1 MIKSKL
7 FVLLL
12 GFVSFFTNAQVSS
25 TFETDADGW
34 TFLNT
39 STSVPV
45 AYSSTGGNPGG
56 FASVTYSSNT
66 ATTTQNWIAPSK
78 FLGNLLVKSFGMNLK
93 FDMQQSL
100 AGTNSNTNGD
110 IRIESGSTILVFSLP
125 TKPAVIPAWSSYS
138 ITLDETTPW
147 RMGST
152 DGALA
157 TRAQIKSVMSNVTS
171 IEIRGTY
178 ATNASYVSGLDNVV
192 LEQRTLTPAPFA
204 TSLSTTSGKPGDVI
218 TISGSGFNATPSAN
232 SVSFGTLASTKAVVQ
247 SATTNQLQVVV
258 PVGAL
263 YGPIT
268 ITNTVTGLTSKTATP
283 FNPVFD
289 GGGRIVPAS
298 FMNKFTISTIFREGF
313 FVGDIDGDG
322 WEDFGVANNDT
333 DDAIDIYRNSG
344 LGGNLSAASFDAK
357 VSVSIPQLGGSGTN
371 GAGLWFADLDGDGLL
386 DAVSSNSTS
395 AFNSAFI
402 TLRNISTPGSIA
414 FEAPEYW
421 SGVTD
426 ETPINLITDL
436 DGDGRPEILAGEGS
450 GGSSSIGFFWANQN
464 ISTPGNIEFGAP
476 IFPLS
481 AAVPNGFAGATSG
494 DLNGDGKTELIVS
507 HNFGD
512 QFTVLQNTSVPGQP
526 TFQNSFTIVT
536 GQYNRSMRVVDVN
549 LDGKNDLVWKKS
561 GGGIY
566 IRINED
572 TDGTLTASD
581 FATEFILTS
590 DLGADGGITIT
601 DFNGDGKPDIAL
613 TDSDAVGVFENIFD
627 GGSFSTASYIPAYQ
641 VPGAGAGS
649 STSSPV
655 VSDLN
660 HDGKPDFLIG
670 GSASVTIVQNN
681 NVVAPHISLN
691 TVSPLSAPAG
701 GTVTITGNNFSTV
714 LTDNEVWFGDVR
726 ASVLTATST
735 QLTVTVPAGAAYAP
749 VSVRRGEFSSSYHLP
764 FSTSFTAGVTF
775 NNTHF
780 ASPVTYTLS
789 GANYDIEVGDLDLDG
804 KPDIIAEGS
813 GFVTSIF
820 QNTHTSGAISS
831 SSLTAVGTTGSS
843 TGNPK
848 LADVDGDGKLD
859 IVSPNGRTYPNQS
872 TTGTISFG
880 TNITT
885 ASGDNVTLE
894 DLNQDGKIDLAS
906 TAPSAGSAQLQLQEN
921 RSSVGAFVSSGTY
934 GTFTSN
940 IIYSKASRGGDVT
953 IADFDNDGF
962 NDIVSLNPFT
972 DNMSVFRNT
981 QKYRVSA
988 TLFVAQADIA
998 VGDNPLRAYPADFD
1012 RDGKIDLLVSHNAGT
1027 STTLLIVFQ
1036 NISTVGNISFNR
1048 IDLTNPS
1055 VVTIATVADL
1065 DGDGKPEIIA
1075 TSESGNRFSIYKNLH
1090 TSGAL
1095 TAASFATPFNT
1106 TVTAPRGVTT
1116 GDLNL
1121 DGKPEI
1127 IITRAAGLLVVYE
1140 NLISVSPPTISS
1152 FTPASGSI
1160 GTTVTI
1166 TGTNFD
1172 PSPANNIV
1180 SFGAVRATVTSA
1192 STTQLT
1198 VTVPVGATHQ
1208 PISVTSNNLI
1218 GYSQNPFTVSYSGGG
1233 SIDACSFSDPVD
1245 FSLVDASVAR
1255 GEMLDVDGDGKT
1267 DLIVPFRNQNKISI
1281 FRNVSSPGTISTSA
1295 FAAPQDILTVN
1306 SPLDVVY
1313 GDLDADAKQDL
1324 VVINYNPFV
1333 LSIYKNQST
1342 VANISFAAPVNLSF
1356 GAFGHYAAIADID
1369 LDGKPEI
1376 IVSSFSSGILVLK
1389 NVATAGVL
1397 DASSFAAP
1405 ITLTAG
1411 SNPQFLNVA
1420 DLDGDGKPDIA
1431 VPNTNEHTVSMFRNT
1446 SSPGSISFA
1455 TEANLITGAGIPP
1468 AGFGA
1473 KWVNTQDF
1481 DGDGKRDVFVTNFN
1495 LKTIAVFRNTS
1506 TVGSFSF
1513 SSRFDLNLT
1522 TTPSSP
1528 TFADLNGDG
1537 KTDLVFGGD
1546 MVGVFPNTSTA
1557 GAIGS
1562 SSFGT
1567 LVNFP
1572 SAINRNLAVG
1582 DVDGDGRPDIFTVM
1596 DRVSVLQNQMG
1607 LISPPTISSF
1617 TPSGLIGS
1625 TVTITGTNFTTPFAN
1640 SLRFNG
1646 ISATINSV
1654 TATTITA
1661 TVPVGATSGPISLT
1675 IGCNTVTSATNFNVT
1690 APPTISSFT
1699 PTSGSVGITVT
1710 ITGTNFDATLG
1721 NNVVKFN
1728 GTEGYVTNG
1737 TTTSLT
1743 VIVPPGATTGP
1754 ISIDVLGN
1762 VATSS
1767 SNFTVVP
1774 FACPPSTPTGGTL
1787 DTSFDPAVQVP
1798 SSFNTVKLQSNG
1810 KILAVTNSTTISGV
1824 NYSGMLRFNTNG
1836 TLDTSFGN
1844 PAIFGGPQLIVIQP
1858 DDKIISVQ
1866 LIGNIL
1872 SLNRFNSDG
1881 TPDNSFTGPSYDN
1894 SGFYDTIFETIC
1906 LQGDGKIL
1914 FSSYNTFNFARAL
1927 TRLNSDGSTDASFV
1941 SPSSIADAM
1950 PVIKE
1955 QADGKILIGGPYG
1968 VIRLTSTGNIDPT
1981 FQAGSTDADIT
1992 DLELQA
1998 DGKIVVIGPFNKL
2011 NSVPASK
2018 IARLNT
2024 DGSVD
2029 ITFQAGN
2036 GISGYA
2042 SIPYDLEILPDRKI
2056 VVTGSFSSY
2065 NDQGRNYI
2073 AVINENGSLD
2083 CQFDSSS
2090 GPTNDAYHAAAQSD
2104 GKIVIAGTFDSYDGI
2119 TRNGLAR
2126 VNNILIK
2133 ISITTQPSDFIACVG
2148 QTATFTTAATGTTN
2162 ITYQWQFSSD
2172 GVAPFTDIAN
2182 GGGYSNV
2189 TTATLSVNTTGN
2201 FGAGRYRCRINGDF
2215 AAEVVSND
2223 EGLFINPIPV
2233 APGTTGATTCKNGK
2247 VTLEASGA
2255 TDGEYLWYTLP
2266 TGGPAITDEF
2276 NSTYLTPSLT
2286 ATTTYYVSISKS
2298 GCESPRTPVV
2308 ATVTST
2314 ACGPV
2319 FKPQTLVTQV
2329 EGKITIDLVPLITT
2343 SGTLDISS
2351 IRVTAPLNS
2360 GASAVV
2366 VAGVLTIDY
2375 KGKPFSGSETITI
2388 EACNTNG
2395 ECNQQAFTIE
2405 VAGEIVVY
2413 NAVSPNGDDKNPFLF
2428 LQYIDVIRETK
2439 TNRVTIFNRW
2449 GDEVFSVADYDNKTK
2464 VFIGLTN
2471 DGSKLPAGTYFYKIE
2486 LPLAGKSLSGF
2497 FDLKY

>member
-1 MIKSKL
+1 MKRLAL
-7 FVLLL
+7 FI
-12 GFVSFFTNAQVSS
+12 FIVSFIAFPSYAQISS
-25 TFETDADGW
+25 TFDTDADGW
-34 TFLNT
+34 AFLNT
-39 STSVPV
+39 ATSVPV
-45 AYSSTGGNPGG
+45 VYSSTGGNPLG
-56 FASVTYSSNT
+56 FVKATYSSNT
-66 ATTTQNWIAPSK
+66 GIAIQNWIAPSK
-78 FLGNLLVKSFGMNLK
+78 FLGNQLARSLGMTFK
-93 FDMQQSL
+93 FDLQQSQ
-100 AGTNSNTNGD
+100 AGTVGGFD
-110 IRIESGSTILVFSLP
+110 VRIENGSAFIYFVLP
-125 TKPAVIPAWSSYS
+125 TKPAVAPVWSSYTL
-138 ITLDETTPW
+138 TLDETTAW
-147 RMGST
+147 KYSAGNVT
-152 DGALA
+152 A
-157 TRAQIKSVMSNVTS
+157 TRDQIISILRNVTS

-178 ATNASYVSGLDNVV
+178 ATNAAYTSGLDNVI
-192 LEQRTLTPAPFA
+192 LDQRTLTPAPAA
-204 TSLSTTSGKPGDVI
+204 TSLSATAGKPGDVI

-258 PVGAL
+258 PVGAS

-333 DDAIDIYRNSG
+333 DDAIDIYRNLG
-344 LGGNLSAASFDAK
+344 LGGNLSAASFDTK

-371 GAGLWFADLDGDGLL
+371 GAGLWFADLDGDGKL
-386 DAVSSNSTS
+386 DAVSSNSTT
-395 AFNSAFI
+395 AFNASFI

-414 FEAPEYW
+414 FETPEYW
-421 SGVTD
+421 TSASD
-426 ETPINLITDL
+426 ETPISLIADL
-436 DGDGRPEILAGEGS
+436 DGDGRPEIMGGESAICGCVRTD
-450 GGSSSIGFFWANQN
+450 FWFNQN
-464 ISTPGNIEFGAP
+464 ISTPGNIEFGPASGLYNNTV
-476 IFPLS
+476 I
-481 AAVPNGFAGATSG
+481 NGFGGAQIG
-494 DLNGDGKTELIVS
+494 DLNGDGKGDLMVS
-507 HNFGD
+507 HQGGSR
-512 QFTVLQNTSVPGQP
+512 FTVLQNTSVPGVP
-526 TFQNSFTIVT
+526 SFLNSFTFDT
-536 GQYNRSMRVVDVN
+536 DRTMRITDVN
-549 LDGKNDLVWKKS
+549 LDGKNDLIWRKS
-561 GGGIY
+561 GSLY
-566 IRINED
+566 FRINTD
-572 TDGTLTASD
+572 TDGILTIDD
-581 FATEFILTS
+581 FATEFILATEI
-590 DLGADGGITIT
+590 GVDGGISIT
-601 DFNGDGKPDIAL
+601 DFNGDGKPDIAV

-627 GGSFSTASYIPAYQ
+627 GGSFSAAAFIPAFQ

-660 HDGKPDFLIG
+660 HDGKPDFLIA

-691 TVSPLSAPAG
+691 TVSPLSAPVG
-701 GTVTITGNNFSTV
+701 GIVTITGNNFSTV

-735 QLTVTVPAGAAYAP
+735 QLTVTVPSGAAYAP

-764 FSTSFTAGVTF
+764 FATSFTAGVTF

-780 ASPVTYTLS
+780 APPVSYALT
-789 GANYDIEVGDLDLDG
+789 GADYDIEVGDLELDG
-804 KPDIIAEGS
+804 RPDIIAEGS
-813 GFVTSIF
+813 GLISRIF
-820 QNTHTSGAISS
+820 QNTHTTGAIST
-831 SSLTAVGTTGSS
+831 SSLTVVGTTASS
-843 TGNPK
+843 AANPK
-848 LADVDGDGKLD
+848 LSDVDGDGKLD

-872 TTGTISFG
+872 TTGTISFA
-880 TNITT
+880 TEITT
-885 ASGDNVTLE
+885 ASGDNVALADFNE
-894 DLNQDGKIDLAS
+894 DGKIDLAS
-906 TAPSAGSAQLQLQEN
+906 TAPSSGSALLQLQEN
-921 RSSVGAFVSSGTY
+921 RSNVGIFTNNGTY
-934 GTFTSN
+934 GTFTAN
-940 IIYSKASRGGDVT
+940 IFYSKASRGGDVA

-962 NDIVSLNPFT
+962 NDVVSLNPFT

-981 QKYRVSA
+981 QKYRVSS

-1012 RDGKIDLLVSHNAGT
+1012 RDGKIDLLVTHWTGT

-1036 NISTVGNISFNR
+1036 NTSSTGNISFNR
-1048 IDLTNPS
+1048 IDITNPS
-1055 VVTIATVADL
+1055 TVTIATVADL

-1075 TSESGNRFSIYKNLH
+1075 TSESGNRFSIFKNLH

-1095 TAASFATPFNT
+1095 TAASFAAPFNT

-1140 NLISVSPPTISS
+1140 NLISANPPTIAS

-1160 GTTVTI
+1160 GTTITI

-1172 PSPANNIV
+1172 PTPANNV
-1180 SFGAVRATVTSA
+1180 VFFGAVRANVTAA

-1218 GYSQNPFTVSYSGGG
+1218 GYSQHPFTVSYSGGG

-1267 DLIVPFRNQNKISI
+1267 DLVVPFLNQNKISI
-1281 FRNVSSPGTISTSA
+1281 FRNISSPGTISTSA

-1313 GDLDADAKQDL
+1313 GDLDADAKQDI

-1342 VANISFAAPVNLSF
+1342 TANISFAAPVNLSF

-1376 IVSSFSSGILVLK
+1376 IVSSFSSGVLVLK

-1455 TEANLITGAGIPP
+1455 TEANLITGAGIPL

-1506 TVGSFSF
+1506 VVGSFSF
-1513 SSRFDLNLT
+1513 SSRFDLVLA

-1607 LISPPTISSF
+1607 LISPPIISSF

-1699 PTSGSVGITVT
+1699 PTSGPVGIPV
-1710 ITGTNFDATLG
+1710 IISGTNFDTTPA
-1721 NNVVKFN
+1721 NNIVKFN
-1728 GTEGYVTNG
+1728 GTTATVSASTATSI
-1737 TTTSLT
+1737 TTA
-1743 VIVPPGATTGP
+1743 VPSGATTGT
-1754 ISIDVLGN
+1754 ISVTVAGN
-1762 VATSS
+1762 TAVSAT
-1767 SNFTVVP
+1767 NFTVT
-1774 FACPPSTPTGGTL
+1774 PS
-1787 DTSFDPAVQVP
+1787 
-1798 SSFNTVKLQSNG
+1798 
-1810 KILAVTNSTTISGV
+1810 
-1824 NYSGMLRFNTNG
+1824 
-1836 TLDTSFGN
+1836 
-1844 PAIFGGPQLIVIQP
+1844 
-1858 DDKIISVQ
+1858 
-1866 LIGNIL
+1866 
-1872 SLNRFNSDG
+1872 
-1881 TPDNSFTGPSYDN
+1881 
-1894 SGFYDTIFETIC
+1894 
-1906 LQGDGKIL
+1906 
-1914 FSSYNTFNFARAL
+1914 
-1927 TRLNSDGSTDASFV
+1927 
-1941 SPSSIADAM
+1941 
-1950 PVIKE
+1950 PVI
-1955 QADGKILIGGPYG
+1955 
-1968 VIRLTSTGNIDPT
+1968 T
-1981 FQAGSTDADIT
+1981 
-1992 DLELQA
+1992 
-1998 DGKIVVIGPFNKL
+1998 
-2011 NSVPASK
+2011 
-2018 IARLNT
+2018 
-2024 DGSVD
+2024 
-2029 ITFQAGN
+2029 
-2036 GISGYA
+2036 
-2042 SIPYDLEILPDRKI
+2042 
-2056 VVTGSFSSY
+2056 
-2065 NDQGRNYI
+2065 
-2073 AVINENGSLD
+2073 
-2083 CQFDSSS
+2083 
-2090 GPTNDAYHAAAQSD
+2090 
-2104 GKIVIAGTFDSYDGI
+2104 
-2119 TRNGLAR
+2119 
-2126 VNNILIK
+2126 
-2133 ISITTQPSDFIACVG
+2133 ITTQPSDFIACAG
-2148 QTATFTTAATGTTN
+2148 QTATFNTAATGTTN
-2162 ITYQWQFSSD
+2162 ITYQWQFSAD
-2172 GVAPFTDIAN
+2172 GVAPFADITN

-2189 TTATLSVNTTGN
+2189 TTSTLSVNTTGN
-2201 FGAGRYRCRINGDF
+2201 FGVGRYRCRVNGDF
-2215 AAEVVSND
+2215 ATEVISND

-2233 APGTTGATTCKNGK
+2233 APGTTGASTCKNGK
-2247 VTLEASGA
+2247 VTLQASGA
-2255 TDGEYLWYTLP
+2255 NNGEYLWYTLP
-2266 TGGPAITDEF
+2266 TGGTAITNEF
-2276 NSTYLTPSLT
+2276 NNTFLTPALT

-2298 GCESPRTPVV
+2298 GCEGPRTPVV

-2314 ACGPV
+2314 VCGPV
-2319 FKPQTLVTQV
+2319 FTPQKLVTQV

-2351 IRVTAPLNS
+2351 IRVTVPLNS

-2375 KGKPFSGSETITI
+2375 KGKSFSGNEVITI

-2395 ECNQQAFTIE
+2395 DCNQQPFTIE

-2428 LQYIDVIRETK
+2428 LQYIDVIPETK